1 MLNRICA
8 FWTIAG
14 FPPRAEKLLCGWML
28 KWTHKQQCECEND
41 VCASIKT
48 LLKLTVLTELR
59 GDGFRHS
66 DFQILL
72 NKNNKLK
79 RAFWQK
85 QKFFFLLQNNYKHY
99 NNKVTKQQ
107 SCGKRYAQVPNELHV
122 HLAER
127 EQSLLQ
133 GGRAPNHKHTH
144 AWTTICDDRGGKRL
158 SESVFASSPWGCW
171 ERSNP
176 PHTSQDKRHGWS
188 GWIQAFASTCPQ
200 TKWYQCRADNDGFER
215 EEMRCEKLHLL
226 PPGLWRTTRSPWRS
240 AVFLWSWSVCRGQH
254 TGSRA
259 VEGSEIN
266 SNKCVSR
273 NDK

>member
-14 FPPRAEKLLCGWML
+14 FPTRAEKWLCGWIL
-28 KWTHKQQCECEND
+28 KWTHKQCEGENN

-48 LLKLTVLTELR
+48 LLKWTVLTEIR
-59 GDGFRHS
+59 GDGFWHS
-66 DFQILL
+66 DFQILM

-85 QKFFFLLQNNYKHY
+85 QQFFFLLQNNYTHY

-107 SCGKRYAQVPNELHV
+107 SCGKRYAQVPNELPVTHKVCCREDV
-122 HLAER
+122 HQITNTNTCTSSR
-127 EQSLLQ
+127 
-133 GGRAPNHKHTH
+133 
-144 AWTTICDDRGGKRL
+144 TTICDDRAGKRL
-158 SESVFASSPWGCW
+158 SESVFASWPWGCW

-176 PHTSQDKRHGWS
+176 PHTSQDKRHSWS

-200 TKWYQCRADNDGFER
+200 TKWYQGRADNDGFER

-226 PPGLWRTTRSPWRS
+226 PPGLWRTSRSLWRS
-240 AVFLWSWSVCRGQH
+240 AEFLWSWSVCRGQR

-266 SNKCVSR
+266 SNKS
-273 NDK
+273 K